1 MGLVDKRMSRRQ
13 FVGGAAAALAA
24 PMVVPS
30 SVIGAEG
37 QTPPSDR
44 ICMAGIGH
52 GNMGSGDLGSLINNR
67 DVQYLAFCDVR
78 PDKLA
83 AAVAVINKKNG
94 NQDCKAYKEFE
105 EIAARKDID
114 AVQSSTPDHWH
125 ALIAVAMMRSG
136 KDMYSQK
143 PMSLT
148 IREARVMIN
157 TCRRYGR
164 VFQTG
169 SQQRSSSEF
178 YKACMLVRNEC
189 IGKLQKV
196 YVNVGGTSQDKVFPE
211 EPIPE
216 GFDWNRWLG
225 PAPWRP
231 YNGEAC
237 SGNYG
242 GGFRQVRDFSGGM
255 MTDWGAHHFD
265 IAQWGIGADDTG
277 PVEITPPGGEVKKLT
292 YKYANG
298 VILRHTDKTDDGQG
312 VDGVLFEGTEGRKV
326 QVNRGKIKTWPEELL
341 KDTKYEELK
350 VQLYK
355 SNNHYRNFLDCV
367 KTRQRP
373 ICDVSVGGHSV
384 TVCHLGNIAY
394 WLKRPLKWDPEK
406 EEFVGDAEANRW
418 LDRPKR
424 APWTL

>member
-1 MGLVDKRMSRRQ
+1 MGLVDKRISRRQ
-13 FVGGAAAALAA
+13 FVGGAAVAVSA
-24 PMVVPS
+24 PLVVPS
-30 SVIGAEG
+30 SVIGADG
-37 QTPPSDR
+37 QTAPSER
-44 ICMAGIGH
+44 ITMAGIGF
-52 GNMGSGDLGSLINNR
+52 GNMGTGDMGSLINNK

-78 PDKLA
+78 PDKLN
-83 AAVAVINKKNG
+83 AAVAAINKKNG

-114 AVQSSTPDHWH
+114 AVQNSTPDHWH
-125 ALIAVAMMRSG
+125 ALIATAMMKSG
-136 KDMYSQK
+136 KDVYSQK
-143 PMSLT
+143 PLTLT
-148 IREARVMIN
+148 IREARVMISVA
-157 TCRRYGR
+157 RRYGR
-164 VFQTG
+164 VLQTG
-169 SQQRSSSEF
+169 SQQRSSTEF

-265 IAQWGIGADDTG
+265 IAQWGNGADDTG
-277 PVEITPPGGEVKKLT
+277 PVEVTPPGGEVKSLT
-292 YKYANG
+292 YKFANG
-298 VILRHTDKTDDGQG
+298 VIYRHTGKTDDGQG

-341 KDTKYEELK
+341 NNTKYDELK

-373 ICDVSVGGHSV
+373 ICDVSVGAHSV
-384 TVCHLGNIAY
+384 MICHLGNIAY
-394 WLKRPLKWDPEK
+394 WVKRPLKWDPEK
-406 EEFVGDAEANRW
+406 EEFIGDAEANRW
-418 LDRPKR
+418 IDRPKR